1 MKYSKKEIG
10 EELKKEL
17 DKGYNIER
25 ISSWACD
32 LLYIKMRNRPS
43 SEIGDILDRI
53 SLMGAGPEFEY
64 TEQELGLLADR
75 LINEYIKTPDSSIV
89 KSATQL
95 DNIWLMCP
103 DCIDAW
109 ESTTKD
115 AMVICPKC
123 NKAFRNPRHLETEE
137 RGQVR
142 HSE

>member
-10 EELKKEL
+10 ENLKKEL

-25 ISSWACD
+25 ISAWACD

-43 SEIGDILDRI
+43 PEIGDILDRI

-64 TEQELGLLADR
+64 TEQELRLFAER
-75 LINEYIKTPDSSIV
+75 LINEYTKTPDLSIV
-89 KSATQL
+89 KSAVQL

-109 ESTTKD
+109 EATTKD

-123 NKAFRNPRHLETEE
+123 NKAFHNPRYQET
-137 RGQVR
+137 V
-142 HSE
+142 SEDGS